1 MTVPSPALMD
11 AMCGAEGSA
20 GCTII
25 VREIELAAEKT
36 ESPACDTSIVHE
48 PTARMLTIPMLETEH
63 TEPPEMTVDV
73 TDNPLDADASRTKS
87 GLPSS

>member
-1 MTVPSPALMD
+1 MD

-25 VREIELAAEKT
+25 VREIGLAAEKT

-48 PTARMLTIPMLETEH
+48 PTVRMLTMPMLETEH

-73 TDNPLDADASRTKS
+73 TGKPLDADASRTKS
-87 GLPSS
+87 GSPNS